1 MGRDADVG
9 RLVNA
14 WDAARAGRAGAVV
27 IIGEAGIG
35 KSRLVG
41 ELSRD
46 LARDGAVTALAR
58 CFETSGRPPFA
69 PVADWLRT
77 PALQLAKARLEPA
90 WRAEADR
97 LDPQSRSGTAPDV
110 VRAKV
115 DAWQRRRFFEGLAR
129 TVLAV
134 QRPTLLVL
142 EDLQWCDRE
151 TLAWI
156 VFVMSLGSDMP
167 LLLVA
172 TAREDQLTD
181 DPGVA
186 AFLHTM
192 TSSNRLTRLALAPL
206 TRRAT
211 GALGEQL
218 LGRPVTGAEADL
230 LHSVTGGNPLF
241 IVEAARGFPPAG
253 GPGTLDRS
261 ELVDVLHRRLAQ
273 ATPGARELAGLAA
286 AVGRDFSLALLSEAS
301 DLGAEEVVRCVDE
314 LWRRRI
320 LREVGTGLRL
330 HPRPAARCRVRLGA
344 TGAALAAAPPARAG
358 TELVH
363 ADDLDGFAG
372 QLAEQYDRSDQPDRA
387 LRFYARAAEHAS
399 RLFAHA
405 DAVRM
410 RRRCLEL
417 IASRPAGV
425 DRDELE
431 LDTLRAMAP
440 PLNALHGY
448 ASRELQSALQR
459 AEHLA
464 GALGRRETQ
473 LVCLVGLFASS
484 FVQGATAES
493 QRIGARA
500 LELAQSAPDLVGQA
514 HFAYGGAAASLGR
527 LTESVHHLELA
538 CELSVGDSLSVGTRS
553 EVHSRAWM
561 AHPLW
566 LLGRESDAVAAAEQ
580 AVKQARTV
588 EHPYTLAVALAYAA
602 VLHKMRQDR
611 GALAGVLTELTEL
624 CEHYEFAYYREWAL
638 ILTGWLRGGAEGL
651 AEVRLGVRRLTDEG
665 SMARQPYWLCALA
678 EAQLAVGDAT
688 AALGTLDA
696 ARSASAAFDDRFW
709 LPEVL
714 RLRATLLPAEHAVAT
729 LREAAALATA
739 QQSLTLGER
748 CRHDLG
754 LREAEAFR
762 GAPVR
767 GERSPNARSLAS
779 ISSAD
784 PRRRRKGTIMSTAT
798 STASAAT
805 ADKVPFSD
813 LAGALRG
820 PLITA
825 ADTEYDTARAV
836 YNGMIDKHPAA
847 IARCRDS
854 ADVIACVRFAREHHL
869 DLAVRGGAHNA
880 GGLGVADDALVIDLG
895 TMRSTNVDPT
905 RRTVRVDGGCTWGD
919 VDHATVAFGLAT
931 PSGFLSTTGVGGLTL
946 GGGIGYLTPRFGL
959 TIDNL
964 RVGRGRARRRDPRHR
979 ERDLHPDL
987 FWALRGG
994 GGNFG
999 VVTSFVFNAP
1009 RDRRSRQR
1017 HRRAGALRLR
1027 RHRRGHALVPG
1038 AAARRC
1044 PRSSAAGSGS
1054 SRSRRRRRSPR
1065 SCGAARPARS
1075 CGATAATDDRA
1086 DELLAP
1092 VREFGSPL
1100 LVGVQPMPYS
1110 VLQSAFDALYPAG
1123 LQWYWRADFFDEITR
1138 RRHRRAHGVRRA
1150 AADRALHDAHVPDR
1164 RAGEPGARGRHR
1176 VRVPRRRLGRRH
1188 GRRRPRSR
1196 ERRGDLGLGPGVLR
1210 RPAPALGGRC
1220 ATSTS

>member
-1 MGRDADVG
+1 MRSVLAGSDALQVGSTTLCWRDGYGCRVDVREFELAHAAALAAARDGDNDGLGHHTARALEEYRGSLLPGWYDDWALQARDELAAQCVDLCDRAAEALRSVGDLRRAAELARRRTTLAPLEESGYRLLIELQAELDDRAGAMRTYHRCASVLERELGMTPAAETTALIERLLGTDAPPPGAATGRPGTTASAGPAWYQLVGRDADVG
-9 RLVNA
+9 RLMNA

-172 TAREDQLTD
+172 TAREDQLDRRPRGRRVPAHDDLVEPADPARTRTTD
-181 DPGVA
+181 
-186 AFLHTM
+186 
-192 TSSNRLTRLALAPL
+192 APRHRGA
-206 TRRAT
+206 RRAAARPA
-211 GALGEQL
+211 GHGRRGRPAALGHRRQPAVHR
-218 LGRPVTGAEADL
+218 GGGARL
-230 LHSVTGGNPLF
+230 
-241 IVEAARGFPPAG
+241 PPAG

-301 DLGAEEVVRCVDE
+301 DLGAEEVVLCVDE

-320 LREVGTGLRL
+320 LREVGRGYDFTHDLLRD
-330 HPRPAARCRVRLGA
+330 AAYDSV
-344 TGAALAAAPPARAG
+344 PPARRWLLHRRLAQG
-358 TELVH
+358 LELVH

-387 LRFYARAAEHAS
+387 LRFYAP
-399 RLFAHA
+399 
-405 DAVRM
+405 
-410 RRRCLEL
+410 RRRAREPALRPRGRGPDAPPLPGADRVAPGRCR
-417 IASRPAGV
+417 SR
-425 DRDELE
+425 RLQ

-754 LREAEAFR
+754 LRGPRRSVARPYAGTLTER
-762 GAPVR
+762 PLPSVHLQR
-767 GERSPNARSLAS
+767 RSPA
-779 ISSAD
+779 
-784 PRRRRKGTIMSTAT
+784 PEKGNLMSTAT

-805 ADKVPFSD
+805 ADKVRSATSP
-813 LAGALRG
+813 
-820 PLITA
+820 
-825 ADTEYDTARAV
+825 
-836 YNGMIDKHPAA
+836 
-847 IARCRDS
+847 ARC
-854 ADVIACVRFAREHHL
+854 
-869 DLAVRGGAHNA
+869 
-880 GGLGVADDALVIDLG
+880 
-895 TMRSTNVDPT
+895 
-905 RRTVRVDGGCTWGD
+905 
-919 VDHATVAFGLAT
+919 
-931 PSGFLSTTGVGGLTL
+931 
-946 GGGIGYLTPRFGL
+946 
-959 TIDNL
+959 
-964 RVGRGRARRRDPRHR
+964 
-979 ERDLHPDL
+979 
-987 FWALRGG
+987 
-994 GGNFG
+994 
-999 VVTSFVFNAP
+999 
-1009 RDRRSRQR
+1009 
-1017 HRRAGALRLR
+1017 
-1027 RHRRGHALVPG
+1027 
-1038 AAARRC
+1038 AAR
-1044 PRSSAAGSGS
+1044 
-1054 SRSRRRRRSPR
+1054 
-1065 SCGAARPARS
+1065 
-1075 CGATAATDDRA
+1075 
-1086 DELLAP
+1086 
-1092 VREFGSPL
+1092 
-1100 LVGVQPMPYS
+1100 
-1110 VLQSAFDALYPAG
+1110 
-1123 LQWYWRADFFDEITR
+1123 
-1138 RRHRRAHGVRRA
+1138 
-1150 AADRALHDAHVPDR
+1150 
-1164 RAGEPGARGRHR
+1164 
-1176 VRVPRRRLGRRH
+1176 
-1188 GRRRPRSR
+1188 
-1196 ERRGDLGLGPGVLR
+1196 
-1210 RPAPALGGRC
+1210 
-1220 ATSTS
+1220 

>member
-1 MGRDADVG
+1 MTDAPDLITISLLGGVDFQRAGTQRALPSTRAVSLLAYLVLRAGTPQPRQHLATLLWPDSAEAQARTNLRRELHHVRSVLAGSDALQVGSTTLCWRDGYGCRVDVREFELAHAAALAAARDGDNDGLGHHTARALEEYRGSLLPGWYDDWALQARDELAAQCVDLCDRAAEALRSVGDLRRAAELARRRTTLAPLEESGYRLLIELQSELDDRAGAMRTYHRCASVLERELGMTPAPETTALIERLLGTDAPPPGAATGRPGTTASAGPAWYQLVGRDADVG
-9 RLVNA
+9 RLMNA

-286 AVGRDFSLALLSEAS
+286 AVGRDFSLPLLSEAS
-301 DLGAEEVVRCVDE
+301 DLGAEDVVLCVDE

-320 LREVGTGLRL
+320 LREVGRGYDFTHDLLRD
-330 HPRPAARCRVRLGA
+330 AAYDSV
-344 TGAALAAAPPARAG
+344 PPARRWLLHRRLAQG
-358 TELVH
+358 LELVH

-588 EHPYTLAVALAYAA
+588 EHPYTLAVALAYARRPA
-602 VLHKMRQDR
+602 QDAP
-611 GALAGVLTELTEL
+611 G
-624 CEHYEFAYYREWAL
+624 
-638 ILTGWLRGGAEGL
+638 
-651 AEVRLGVRRLTDEG
+651 
-665 SMARQPYWLCALA
+665 P
-678 EAQLAVGDAT
+678 
-688 AALGTLDA
+688 
-696 ARSASAAFDDRFW
+696 
-709 LPEVL
+709 
-714 RLRATLLPAEHAVAT
+714 
-729 LREAAALATA
+729 
-739 QQSLTLGER
+739 R
-748 CRHDLG
+748 C
-754 LREAEAFR
+754 
-762 GAPVR
+762 
-767 GERSPNARSLAS
+767 
-779 ISSAD
+779 
-784 PRRRRKGTIMSTAT
+784 PRRR
-798 STASAAT
+798 
-805 ADKVPFSD
+805 
-813 LAGALRG
+813 
-820 PLITA
+820 
-825 ADTEYDTARAV
+825 
-836 YNGMIDKHPAA
+836 
-847 IARCRDS
+847 
-854 ADVIACVRFAREHHL
+854 
-869 DLAVRGGAHNA
+869 AH
-880 GGLGVADDALVIDLG
+880 
-895 TMRSTNVDPT
+895 R
-905 RRTVRVDGGCTWGD
+905 
-919 VDHATVAFGLAT
+919 
-931 PSGFLSTTGVGGLTL
+931 
-946 GGGIGYLTPRFGL
+946 
-959 TIDNL
+959 
-964 RVGRGRARRRDPRHR
+964 
-979 ERDLHPDL
+979 
-987 FWALRGG
+987 
-994 GGNFG
+994 
-999 VVTSFVFNAP
+999 
-1009 RDRRSRQR
+1009 
-1017 HRRAGALRLR
+1017 
-1027 RHRRGHALVPG
+1027 
-1038 AAARRC
+1038 
-1044 PRSSAAGSGS
+1044 
-1054 SRSRRRRRSPR
+1054 
-1065 SCGAARPARS
+1065 
-1075 CGATAATDDRA
+1075 
-1086 DELLAP
+1086 
-1092 VREFGSPL
+1092 
-1100 LVGVQPMPYS
+1100 
-1110 VLQSAFDALYPAG
+1110 
-1123 LQWYWRADFFDEITR
+1123 
-1138 RRHRRAHGVRRA
+1138 
-1150 AADRALHDAHVPDR
+1150 ADRALRALRVRVLPRVGPDPDRLAARRRRGPGRGPARGPAPHRRGLDGAAAVLALRAGRGPARGGGRHRGTRHAGRGAQRERGLRRPLLAARGAAAAGHPAARRARRGDAPGGR
-1164 RAGEPGARGRHR
+1164 RAGDGPAEPDAR
-1176 VRVPRRRLGRRH
+1176 
-1188 GRRRPRSR
+1188 
-1196 ERRGDLGLGPGVLR
+1196 
-1210 RPAPALGGRC
+1210 
-1220 ATSTS
+1220 